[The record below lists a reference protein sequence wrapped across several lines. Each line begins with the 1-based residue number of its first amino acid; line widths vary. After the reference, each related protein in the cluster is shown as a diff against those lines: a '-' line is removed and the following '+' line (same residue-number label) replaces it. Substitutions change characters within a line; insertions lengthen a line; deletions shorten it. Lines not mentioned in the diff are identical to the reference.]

1 MNASLFIEYINKYF
15 KQVVGK
21 VTTLINDKNSEDA
34 LLHKTMLTEE
44 FSNNLTWASTT
55 VSSSIVAA
63 DVVSLG
69 SSLPLKQRDK
79 ITTAQGRIPKIGIAY
94 QKDEA
99 LITEI
104 NSMKSKGVAE
114 ATIANT
120 ILNDVP
126 KVIKAI
132 DVRKEIMFQ
141 QALSTGATIINDEG
155 MQGTGIR
162 VDFGVKEENTFTATT
177 AAWGE
182 ATATP
187 LTDIRQLFNKAE
199 ADGATLSVVMLSEA
213 YFNRLRNSEEAKLL
227 VASYRGVSVSNASK
241 LPAPTKSVL
250 AEALADEF
258 GAEFIVV
265 KGSFRQE
272 KADGTYTTI
281 RPWEQGNVV
290 GLIDKNVGRLVYS
303 TLAEESIPAAGVTYQ
318 KSGSHI
324 LVSKYSETN
333 PLKEYTCGQ
342 ALVLPVIDGANFI
355 YILKADQTA

>member
-1 MNASLFIEYINKYF
+1 MNASLFVEYIDKYF

-21 VTTLINDKNSEDA
+21 VTTLINGKATEDA

-44 FSNNLTWASTT
+44 YSTDLNWASTD
-55 VSSSIVAA
+55 VSTSIVAA

-79 ITTAQGRIPKIGIAY
+79 LATATGKIPKLGIKY
-94 QKDEA
+94 SKDENF
-99 LITEI
+99 ITNI
-104 NSMKSKGVAE
+104 NSMKAKGVNE

-141 QALSTGATIINDEG
+141 QALSTGVCVISDEN

-162 VDFGVKEENTFTATT
+162 VSFGVKEENTFKATT
-177 AAWGE
+177 AAWGN
-182 ATATP
+182 ASATP
-187 LTDIRQLFNKAE
+187 LTDIRQLFDKAE
-199 ADGATLSVVMLSEA
+199 ENSDTISVVMLSEA
-213 YFNRLRNSEEAKLL
+213 YLNKLRNSEEAKLL
-227 VASYRGVSVSNASK
+227 VASYRGISVASAAK

-258 GAEFIVV
+258 GAEFIAV

-272 KADGTYTTI
+272 NVDGTYTTI
-281 RPWEQGNVV
+281 KPWEQANVV
-290 GLIDKNVGRLVYS
+290 GLVDKKVGRLVYS
-303 TLAEESIPAAGVTYQ
+303 TLAEETNPSAGVTYE

-324 LVSKYSETN
+324 LVSKYSKTD
-333 PLKEYTCGQ
+333 PLQEFTCGQ
-342 ALVLPVIDGANFI
+342 ALVLPVIDGANHI
-355 YILKADQTA
+355 YILKANTTA